1 MALSST
7 TFNALVILF
16 MMLFMGCF
24 GTYQYFSHVQQW
36 GPAVLKKHY
45 RPQISFLEDRLTI
58 HGLWPTNETNPQP
71 RRCTTS
77 SRGRF
82 FHSSNQISMNLTNT
96 LHNSWPNYLGSDEL
110 FWSSQWISHGTCS
123 YPMFNQPR
131 REDVLFAINVYHNVL
146 LEVEIDCIEGTIEL
160 LEIKVCLDHSGTDYI
175 NCPGI
180 GSCGWSFKWLKY
192 SAKKKKQPICE
203 CSTRTEPK
211 ISNISQV
218 HDRFGDYGNN
228 KYGVFLM

>member
-1 MALSST
+1 
-7 TFNALVILF
+7 
-16 MMLFMGCF
+16 
-24 GTYQYFSHVQQW
+24 
-36 GPAVLKKHY
+36 
-45 RPQISFLEDRLTI
+45 
-58 HGLWPTNETNPQP
+58 
-71 RRCTTS
+71 
-77 SRGRF
+77 
-82 FHSSNQISMNLTNT
+82 MNLTNT

-123 YPMFNQPR
+123 YPMFNQPRYFWLAHNIWARFNLFGLLVQAGIVPVDAEQTPSTIYR